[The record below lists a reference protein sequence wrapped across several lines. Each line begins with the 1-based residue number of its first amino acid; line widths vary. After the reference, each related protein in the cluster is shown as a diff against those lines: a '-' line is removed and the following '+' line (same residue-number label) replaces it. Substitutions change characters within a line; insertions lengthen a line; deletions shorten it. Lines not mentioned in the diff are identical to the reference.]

1 VSHAAQSIR
10 RGATTL
16 RTPTIAA
23 AAQEELE
30 AAASEA
36 ERIESV
42 AALIHGGFTDYYR
55 RFRQIAGLA
64 KAAFEARDWPASIA
78 LSQERLGIYGATV
91 ETLVPVI
98 LLHCPDVQGRDA
110 FWAEVEERYLPLIEG
125 LYHAD
130 LAYAFL
136 NSVRRQVH
144 AGMWRASTY
153 SSARARDEDK
163 AAHPVVT
170 RVFDADG
177 PLQAEHLVPVLTLA
191 GFSRRWRDLD
201 SDAAA
206 VAARILEEAPGAD
219 RIRAIEMADAGF
231 YRNRGAYL
239 VGRLL
244 IEGGEPVPLG
254 IALLY
259 EADGIHVDAVILGSD
274 DLQYVFSSTLANFHV
289 TSEHYHEMASFLFEL
304 MPDRPHGLQYST
316 IGYNHIGKIAVIRQI
331 ERELKE
337 SGERLDHA
345 VGPRGTVAIGFSA
358 PSLGYV
364 AKVIRDRP
372 TAGYKWG
379 KFPGVRSVLQK
390 YSRVHEIN
398 RAGSMLD
405 NVIYYNVTLPADYF
419 TDDLRHEI
427 LENAGENV
435 IQTGAGLLFRH
446 LIVQIKMTPFPVF
459 MEQADEGEAEIAI
472 GNLGQCIANNAAAN
486 IFNKDL
492 DGRNYGVS
500 KILKVYLFDYDAIE
514 DLTDVKVRTN
524 QNRFD
529 GEEDIPDWFF
539 EEGVIFLPEELETH
553 LRIED
558 RSLRRIFRD
567 SHGELLTMDY
577 WTDMQSR
584 LEQGQVPRLTPYRE
598 ACRLHPGS

>member
-1 VSHAAQSIR
+1 MNQAAQSIR
-10 RGATTL
+10 RGAATL
-16 RTPTIAA
+16 RTPNITA

-30 AAASEA
+30 AAGSEA

-42 AALIHGGFTDYYR
+42 AALIHGAFTDYYR

-64 KAAFEARDWPASIA
+64 KAAFEARDWPASLA

-91 ETLVPVI
+91 DALVPVI
-98 LLHCPDVQGRDA
+98 LLHCPEVQGRDA
-110 FWAEVEERYLPLIEG
+110 FWAAAEERYLPLIEG
-125 LYHAD
+125 LYHGD

-144 AGMWRASTY
+144 ADMWRASTY
-153 SSARARDEDK
+153 SSARARDETTVPR
-163 AAHPVVT
+163 PVVT
-170 RVFDADG
+170 RRFDLAAPPDG
-177 PLQAEHLVPVLTLA
+177 AQLIPVLSLPDFA
-191 GFSRRWRDLD
+191 REWRDLE

-206 VAARILEEAPGAD
+206 VAARIRDAVPDAERLIG
-219 RIRAIEMADAGF
+219 IEMADAGF

-244 IEGGEPVPLG
+244 IEGADPVPVG
-254 IALLY
+254 IALLN
-259 EADGIHVDAVILGSD
+259 EADGILVDAVILGSD
-274 DLQYVFSSTLANFHV
+274 DLQYVFSSTLANLHV

-316 IGYNHIGKIAVIRQI
+316 IGYNHIGKIAVIGQI
-331 ERELKE
+331 EEELRE
-337 SGERLDHA
+337 SGEKLDHA

-358 PSLGYV
+358 PSLDYV
-364 AKVIRDRP
+364 AKVIRDHP

-379 KFPGVRSVLQK
+379 TFPGVRSVLQK

-419 TDDLRHEI
+419 TDDLRREI
-427 LENAGENV
+427 LEQAGDNV

-459 MEQADEGEAEIAI
+459 MDGAAEDDAEIAI
-472 GNLGQCIANNAAAN
+472 RNLGQCIANNAAAN

-500 KILKVYLFDYDAIE
+500 KIRKVYLFDYDAIE

-524 QNRFD
+524 QDRFD

-553 LRIED
+553 LRIQG
-558 RSLRRIFRD
+558 RHLRRIFRD
-567 SHGELLTMDY
+567 AHGELLTVGY
-577 WTDMQSR
+577 WTDMQAR
-584 LEQGQVPRLTPYRE
+584 LERGQVPRLTPYRE
-598 ACRLHPGS
+598 ACRLHSGT

>member
-1 VSHAAQSIR
+1 VSRAAQSIR
-10 RGATTL
+10 RGAATL
-16 RTPTIAA
+16 RTPNITA

-30 AAASEA
+30 AAGSDA

-42 AALIHGGFTDYYR
+42 AALIHGAFTDYYS
-55 RFRQIAGLA
+55 RFREIAGLA
-64 KAAFEARDWPASIA
+64 RAAFEARDWPASLA

-91 ETLVPVI
+91 NALVPVI

-110 FWAEVEERYLPLIEG
+110 FWAEVEERYLPLIDG

-144 AGMWRASTY
+144 SDMWKASTY

-163 AAHPVVT
+163 APRPVVT
-170 RVFDADG
+170 RLFAVEG
-177 PLQAEHLVPVLTLA
+177 PLRAETLVPVLTLP
-191 GFSRRWRDLD
+191 GFSCPWRDLD
-201 SDAAA
+201 GDAAA
-206 VAARILEEAPGAD
+206 VAARIRETLPDAGNV
-219 RIRAIEMADAGF
+219 RAIEMADAGF

-244 IEGGEPVPLG
+244 VEGGDPVPLG
-254 IALLY
+254 IALLN
-259 EADGIHVDAVILGSD
+259 EQDGIHVDAVILGAD

-304 MPDRPHGLQYST
+304 MPSRPHGLQYST

-331 ERELKE
+331 EEELRE

-419 TDDLRHEI
+419 TDELRHEI
-427 LENAGENV
+427 LQNAGENV

-459 MEQADEGEAEIAI
+459 MAQADEEQARIAI

-500 KILKVYLFDYDAIE
+500 RILKVYLFDYDAIE

-524 QNRFD
+524 QDRFD

-553 LRIED
+553 LRIEG
-558 RSLRRIFRD
+558 RNLRRIFRD
-567 SHGELLTMDY
+567 SHGDLLTLGY
-577 WTDMQSR
+577 WTDMQKR

-598 ACRLHPGS
+598 ACRLRPGS